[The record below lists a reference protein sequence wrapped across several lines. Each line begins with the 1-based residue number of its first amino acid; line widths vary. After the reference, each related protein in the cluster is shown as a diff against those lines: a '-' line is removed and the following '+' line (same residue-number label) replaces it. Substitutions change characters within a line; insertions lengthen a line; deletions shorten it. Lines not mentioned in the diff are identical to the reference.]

1 MNNRGTLTRVWK
13 IDEVLKGD
21 SRLCCVG
28 MMDRLVDPL
37 MASTFSIDGKSGD
50 KLRGN
55 RFWKLE
61 RKMKDSKDMF
71 VLIRRSSSTL
81 PYMKIEDLARIV

>member
-1 MNNRGTLTRVWK
+1 MTRVWK

-21 SRLCCVG
+21 SCLCCVG
-28 MMDRLVDPL
+28 MMDRLVDSVV
-37 MASTFSIDGKSGD
+37 ASTFSIDGKSGD
-50 KLRGN
+50 KLRGK

-61 RKMKDSKDMF
+61 RKMKESKDMF

-81 PYMKIEDLARIV
+81 PYMKIKDLARIVWNL